1 MDYGDIPITPY
12 IVKLDSNPVG
22 FIQHYKVNEDK
33 QEEFGYSTN
42 LNVFGIDQF
51 IGYPDLFNKGIGTI
65 MIRKFIV
72 YISRHNHV
80 DVIVLDPDIT
90 NIRAIR
96 CYEKCGFIKVKKI
109 NKGVSR
115 LMEYRKRHR

>member
-1 MDYGDIPITPY
+1 M
-12 IVKLDSNPVG
+12 
-22 FIQHYKVNEDK
+22 
-33 QEEFGYSTN
+33 
-42 LNVFGIDQF
+42 
-51 IGYPDLFNKGIGTI
+51 GTI